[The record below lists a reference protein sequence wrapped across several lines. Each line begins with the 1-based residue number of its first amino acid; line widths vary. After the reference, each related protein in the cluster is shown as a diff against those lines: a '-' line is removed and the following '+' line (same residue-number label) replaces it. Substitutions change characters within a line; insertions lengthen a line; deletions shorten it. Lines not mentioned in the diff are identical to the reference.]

1 MGKRVASKV
10 RSGSTHGT
18 TKESTKVSTKEM
30 TTREKGFESA
40 GKPDALQTLRD
51 KARQGG
57 QIRDSVW
64 SASGLPALSAV
75 PSTAAFEVPLILV
88 AKIPEGCSLS
98 FVPYESN

>member
-40 GKPDALQTLRD
+40 
-51 KARQGG
+51 
-57 QIRDSVW
+57 
-64 SASGLPALSAV
+64 V

-98 FVPYESN
+98 FVPYESNYSLKCQN